1 MQHLNQ
7 LAEMHYSLRS
17 DKLWEVALRKSS
29 TMVAVVL
36 ATNDGSKQTDSWA
49 QSGKIQLWPS
59 THKKLPGMQAT
70 QIGLDC
76 TGDTQWLFKV
86 GMHCSAHCST
96 HLVMVEIT
104 AGSAYPIQ
112 MAEK

>member
-36 ATNDGSKQTDSWA
+36 ATNDGSKQTDS
-49 QSGKIQLWPS
+49 
-59 THKKLPGMQAT
+59 
-70 QIGLDC
+70 
-76 TGDTQWLFKV
+76 
-86 GMHCSAHCST
+86 
-96 HLVMVEIT
+96 
-104 AGSAYPIQ
+104 
-112 MAEK
+112 